1 MILNPMFSGQP
12 ARIKVGTYLEPA
24 DYQYYIP
31 KHKNNNNCIEV
42 NVNRRIKQSEE
53 MIHVINN
60 AEGLIRRLNAN
71 VDTSGVYT
79 SIPGEETIHVLERSL
94 LENIHHRTPWT
105 PLVGYAWVEKKA
117 KHINFPDYAPVFEQ
131 PITNNLHDLLV
142 NNLAFVDQLPIY
154 FNNRPTT
161 TISYHSFSKFL
172 DLAQCNSD
180 FLDSDYFTDDGD
192 VWTDLNGEDTE
203 KANWQREEYNSI
215 IADASIDLMNG
226 LFVDAYNRIEYFVI
240 YTDGEMK
247 TVDQGR
253 MLELGARYYEA
264 ASFYYIPPDIKLLAT
279 INTIGNM
286 HVTIALNIQ
295 GKEDLVLLFPKAI
308 IASGD
313 TMDVAKV
320 KEMAPNHEG
329 LVFWYYPEEG
339 TCTYFN
345 VNPFGCSYDDIE
357 KIWNESLD
365 YGNWAQEQIKQSA
378 EDKA

>member
-1 MILNPMFSGQP
+1 
-12 ARIKVGTYLEPA
+12 
-24 DYQYYIP
+24 
-31 KHKNNNNCIEV
+31 
-42 NVNRRIKQSEE
+42 
-53 MIHVINN
+53 
-60 AEGLIRRLNAN
+60 
-71 VDTSGVYT
+71 
-79 SIPGEETIHVLERSL
+79 
-94 LENIHHRTPWT
+94 
-105 PLVGYAWVEKKA
+105 
-117 KHINFPDYAPVFEQ
+117 
-131 PITNNLHDLLV
+131 
-142 NNLAFVDQLPIY
+142 
-154 FNNRPTT
+154 
-161 TISYHSFSKFL
+161 
-172 DLAQCNSD
+172 
-180 FLDSDYFTDDGD
+180 
-192 VWTDLNGEDTE
+192 
-203 KANWQREEYNSI
+203 
-215 IADASIDLMNG
+215 MNG